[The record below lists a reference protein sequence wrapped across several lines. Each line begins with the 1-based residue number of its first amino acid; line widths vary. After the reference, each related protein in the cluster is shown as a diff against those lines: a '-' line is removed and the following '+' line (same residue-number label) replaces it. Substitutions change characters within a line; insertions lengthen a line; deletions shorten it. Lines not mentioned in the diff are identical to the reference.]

1 MPDKDNIELEK
12 QIKRFLDV
20 LKRNKQEYLSPIHSG
35 KIDSRA
41 LFNLCFDYYDSNLPL
56 HASWLLEKYVKAEPH
71 QLQLLHADIITKL
84 NDVRIE
90 GSQRIFGNILICIL
104 DKRSNIVLNSDQE
117 EIIIE
122 TIFNWMITP
131 DKAVAVVANCFEIL
145 YYLSNKHSWVKE
157 ELAAQIEYFLKEGPP
172 SIQSRGKKI
181 LSRIRK
187 NI

>member
-1 MPDKDNIELEK
+1 MSEKDNIELQK

-20 LKRNKQEYLSPIHSG
+20 LKRNKQEHLSPVQSG
-35 KIDSRA
+35 NIDSRA
-41 LFNLCFDYYDSNLPL
+41 LFNLCFDHYESNLPL
-56 HASWLLEKYVKAEPH
+56 HASWLLEKYLKAERL
-71 QLQLLHADIITKL
+71 QLQLLHSDIISRL
-84 NDVRIE
+84 NEVRIE
-90 GSQRIFGNILICIL
+90 GSQRIFGNIIICIL
-104 DKRSNIVLNSDQE
+104 DKRSNIRLNSHQE
-117 EIIIE
+117 EMIIE

-157 ELAAQIEYFLKEGPP
+157 ELVAQIEYFLKDGPP
-172 SIQSRGKKI
+172 SIQSRGRKI